1 MAASEYQKMFEA
13 ETSYFWFRGKQRLVQ
28 RILRMVRLPREPAIL
43 DLGCGTGVN
52 LKHLEKIGFSV
63 GMDYLHEAIDY
74 CLKRYAAALVL
85 SPEEILPFRENSF
98 DLVISLDA
106 IEHSDDPG
114 SALSEIRRVLK
125 PGGHVLITVPAYP
138 GLFGGHDFALG
149 HKIRFR
155 KKELVCAL
163 RDAGFK
169 IELSGHYYGLVFPA
183 ALLLKLY
190 QKRFGS
196 KSQTISYHLTFPLN
210 QILLWACELEAFIFP
225 YFQPPFGTTIV
236 ALGRKTE

>member
-1 MAASEYQKMFEA
+1 MPESEYQKMFEA
-13 ETSYFWFRGKQRLVQ
+13 ETGYFWFKAKQRLVQ
-28 RILRMVRLPREPAIL
+28 RILGRIPFPKEPAIL

-52 LKHLEKIGFSV
+52 LKNLETIGFAV
-63 GMDYLHEAIDY
+63 GLDYLQEAIDY
-74 CLKRYAAALVL
+74 CLKRSGTGLVL

-114 SALSEIRRVLK
+114 STLSEIRWVLR
-125 PGGHVLITVPAYP
+125 PGGHLLITAPAYP
-138 GLFGGHDFALG
+138 GLFGAHDFALG
-149 HKIRFR
+149 HKTRFR
-155 KKELVCAL
+155 EKELVRGL
-163 RDAGFK
+163 EDAGFK

-196 KSQTISYHLTFPLN
+196 RTQTIPYHLPFPLN
-210 QILLWACELEAFIFP
+210 QILLWLCELEAWLFP
-225 YFQPPFGTTIV
+225 YFQLPFGTTIV
-236 ALGRKTE
+236 ALGRKS